1 MRISDWSSD
10 VCSSDLLGIE
20 IAGEAVHASRLIYL
34 LETGEAGPVDR
45 GLSIIGAPGV
55 ESQDVDAFPCSDRSA
70 NAAARAYSQC
80 IGARAQIYITRYRS
94 GIAQGIGAS
103 AGHDASSD
111 RAAFIADCIRAIPG
125 DDRSEEHTSELQS
138 LMRSSYAVFCLKK
151 KIE

>member
-20 IAGEAVHASRLIYL
+20 IAGEAVHASRIIYL

-70 NAAARAYSQC
+70 KAAARAYSQC

-103 AGHDASSD
+103 AGPAAASVRSTFLP
-111 RAAFIADCIRAIPG
+111 ACLRAIPCTNVSVNK
-125 DDRSEEHTSELQS
+125 SEKRRVWNRFVGL
-138 LMRSSYAVFCLKK
+138 
-151 KIE
+151 

>member
-20 IAGEAVHASRLIYL
+20 IAGEAVHASRIIYL

-70 NAAARAYSQC
+70 KAAARAYSQC
-80 IGARAQIYITRYRS
+80 IGARAQIYITR
-94 GIAQGIGAS
+94 
-103 AGHDASSD
+103 
-111 RAAFIADCIRAIPG
+111 
-125 DDRSEEHTSELQS
+125 SEEHTYELQS
-138 LMRSSYAVFCLKK
+138 LMRISYAVSRLKK
-151 KIE
+151 KIQ